1 MLNDQPSQYGIIINF
16 PVNKSVE
23 LHQIWFEQA
32 AGNVYHRGGNGSGWS
47 GTWKLFSPGTA
58 NAAQVLSGYTF
69 SSANGSNIKGS
80 MANRGEYQTAG
91 GLGQGNDYI
100 AMNSI
105 PVGYYGP
112 SNGSWSPEVRYKK
125 SGFGNAYTSGVL
137 KGLTF
142 TSSAGLL
149 AKGTMS
155 DFRNVIQTATTDA
168 SNQQKSCYRING
180 GYIEVV
186 PAIGY
191 WGTWNWGASCIK
203 IPVSTA
209 SSVAATYS
217 GQNIV
222 THNDDGTSTGT
233 YGTTNYVNMSLF
245 RTITVG
251 VNLHGGKDAYG
262 SGGSGTVTCQVKNAS
277 GTVLA
282 SASKYGSKTGNN
294 AFYGNFTV
302 DVSSIGGSA
311 KIVCTLSA
319 SGAHAWKPN
328 NNGKARYTG
337 HAEITGITLS

>member
-1 MLNDQPSQYGIIINF
+1 M
-16 PVNKSVE
+16 
-23 LHQIWFEQA
+23 HQIWFEQA
-32 AGNVYHRGGNGSGWS
+32 SGRVLHRGGNGSGWS

-69 SSANGSNIKGS
+69 SSANGSNIKGT
-80 MANRGEYQTAG
+80 MANR
-91 GLGQGNDYI
+91 
-100 AMNSI
+100 
-105 PVGYYGP
+105 
-112 SNGSWSPEVRYKK
+112 
-125 SGFGNAYTSGVL
+125 
-137 KGLTF
+137 
-142 TSSAGLL
+142 SS
-149 AKGTMS
+149 T
-155 DFRNVIQTATTDA
+155 IQTATTDA

-191 WGTWNWGASCIK
+191 WGTWNWAASCIK

-209 SSVAATYS
+209 ASVAATYS

-222 THNDDGTSTGT
+222 THNDNGTSTGT

-245 RTITVG
+245 RRITVG

-282 SASKYGSKTGNN
+282 SASKSGSKTGNN

-319 SGAHAWKPN
+319 SGDHAWKPN
-328 NNGKARYTG
+328 NNGKAKYTG